1 MLSHNKLAFGQVP
14 VLSVDDDLHLVQ
26 SHAILRYLGRIHGF
40 YVGSVETLA
49 NVDVIADGKCTTPSL

>member
-49 NVDVIADGKCTTPSL
+49 KVDVIADGKCTTSSL